1 MAPSVFMLAVLIL
14 YVPNQGHLPSSLG
27 IMGLNVFNI
36 LFALAVIVTI
46 LQPAARHAAV
56 GQRPPFTGTL
66 LFYYGILA
74 LALVIAFLRGTPH
87 LLEDIVAYKNL
98 VTYSLLYFLAYYGVR
113 NSGQIRFLLFVVL
126 AVFVLAAI
134 EAIVQGVGYG
144 LHDYTHEKRA
154 SGPFGEDAGN
164 SNFAG
169 VFYAVF
175 ASFALGIVLLGRQVL
190 FRYRMLAAVAYGIGC
205 LAILATFSRQAF
217 LVIGVTTLL
226 LALRRNPL
234 IAVGVVG
241 FMLAYPLWA
250 PQGVV
255 ERISMTQQTT
265 VSGQE
270 VLESSAA
277 SRYDLWNGAIEIIKR
292 NPAGIGLNQFQREI
306 EPYLPEW
313 IEARDAQNMY
323 LRFAAEA
330 GLQGLLAFMLV
341 LAAFF
346 RIGLWTRR
354 LDHPADAKVLGTA
367 FLVST
372 IAVCMGNIFSST
384 FAFGEIMAN
393 YWVLAGLLSKYY
405 MLAANEV
412 VPRYAGTAASVPP
425 LERFR
430 NVYARWQDGRGE
442 SETGR

>member
-1 MAPSVFMLAVLIL
+1 MAPSVLMLALLIL

-27 IMGLNVFNI
+27 IVGLNVFNI
-36 LFALAVIVTI
+36 LFALALLVTV
-46 LQPAARHAAV
+46 LQPAARHAAA

-66 LFYYGILA
+66 VFYYGMLGLA
-74 LALVIAFLRGTPH
+74 LCIAFLRGTPH

-113 NSGQIRFLLFVVL
+113 SSGQVRFLLFVVL
-126 AVFVLAAI
+126 LVFVIAAI

-144 LHDYTHEKRA
+144 LHDYAHERRA
-154 SGPFGEDAGN
+154 SGPFGDDAGN

-169 VFYAVF
+169 VFYAIF
-175 ASFALGIVLLGRQVL
+175 ASFSLGIVLLGKEVP
-190 FRYRMLAAVAYGIGC
+190 FRYRMLATVAYGIGC

-234 IAVGVVG
+234 VAIGVVG

-265 VSGQE
+265 ASGRD

-277 SRYDLWNGAIEIIKR
+277 SRYDLWNGALEIVKR
-292 NPAGIGLNQFQREI
+292 NPAGIGLNQFQREV

-330 GLQGLLAFMLV
+330 GFQGLLAFVLV
-341 LAAFF
+341 LVAFF
-346 RIGLWTRR
+346 RLGLWIRR
-354 LDHPADAKVLGTA
+354 LDHPPDAKVLGTA

-372 IAVCMGNIFSST
+372 IAVCMGNMFSST

-405 MLAANEV
+405 MLAVNEV
-412 VPRYAGTAASVPP
+412 VPRYAGTETSHPP
-425 LERFR
+425 IERLR
-430 NVYARWQDGRGE
+430 HVYARWQHGSGE
-442 SETGR
+442 SETG